1 MSTDRGKIDAWVQ
14 TTEAI
19 VVNREAGFE
28 EAKGSSEEDH
38 SNVDKLTAV
47 DVAYDANERI
57 ALPALLFP
65 SGSGLSLR
73 GGHRWPSRPRPVAL
87 AGAPKGRVRM
97 PPVDRQRLKIALP
110 A

>member
-28 EAKGSSEEDH
+28 EAKGSREEDH

-47 DVAYDANERI
+47 DVGYDANEGI
-57 ALPALLFP
+57 AIPALLFR

-73 GGHRWPSRPRPVAL
+73 GGHRWPSRPRLVAL
-87 AGAPKGRVRM
+87 AGAQKGSFRRPRV
-97 PPVDRQRLKIALP
+97 DWQRLK
-110 A
+110 